1 MGVRIAVDDFGTGY
15 SSLSYLKRFPLNVLK
30 IDKSFID
37 TVTTDSSDSVIVQT
51 IIMLAKGL
59 EISVIAEGVETEQQ
73 LDFLRLRECDTFQG
87 YFCSPPVPNTAF
99 LALLDSTRH

>member
-1 MGVRIAVDDFGTGY
+1 M
-15 SSLSYLKRFPLNVLK
+15 KLK

-73 LDFLRLRECDTFQG
+73 LDFLRLRECDAFQG
-87 YFCSPPVPNTAF
+87 YFCSPPVPNAAF
-99 LALLDSTRH
+99 LALLDSIRY